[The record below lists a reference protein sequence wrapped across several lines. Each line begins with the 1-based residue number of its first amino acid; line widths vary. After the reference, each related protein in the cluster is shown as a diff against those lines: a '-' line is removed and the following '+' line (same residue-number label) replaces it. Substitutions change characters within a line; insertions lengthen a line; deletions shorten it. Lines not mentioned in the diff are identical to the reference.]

1 MEIWPEAKSRASG
14 EKTTRPLAVERRI
27 QTKQRTSPRVI
38 CFWILLSSFLSNH
51 SQFNPMSGCRP
62 RTRIKKQFSGPD
74 MGLIVWLWLAR
85 KRARGG
91 STAAIYCYLPAAVD
105 KRLEKVRKCG
115 KLVATSWSLEIPFI
129 CQRLLAGAL
138 TNGISKPI
146 SLSLM

>member
-1 MEIWPEAKSRASG
+1 MKRFRAFGELRLEPLPRPKGESLNEVKDLLNLVSGPPFGRALKLSRDETRFKRRSFLHFVQGFTIGELASG

-51 SQFNPMSGCRP
+51 SQFNPMSGYSP

-85 KRARGG
+85 K
-91 STAAIYCYLPAAVD
+91 
-105 KRLEKVRKCG
+105 
-115 KLVATSWSLEIPFI
+115 
-129 CQRLLAGAL
+129 LA
-138 TNGISKPI
+138 
-146 SLSLM
+146 M